1 MKIDSL
7 RSDTFTT
14 RVLINGELASEQDYG
29 DIFLVTGEF
38 NISASTT
45 ASGWFR
51 TYPPEPELCAFAGNI
66 PGRNKVGFTPWTQ
79 K

>member
-1 MKIDSL
+1 MKIDFL
-7 RSDTFTT
+7 CSDTFTT
-14 RVLINGELASEQDYG
+14 RVLINGELASEQDHG

-38 NISASTT
+38 NIRASTT

-51 TYPPEPELCAFAGNI
+51 TYPTEPELCAFAGNN